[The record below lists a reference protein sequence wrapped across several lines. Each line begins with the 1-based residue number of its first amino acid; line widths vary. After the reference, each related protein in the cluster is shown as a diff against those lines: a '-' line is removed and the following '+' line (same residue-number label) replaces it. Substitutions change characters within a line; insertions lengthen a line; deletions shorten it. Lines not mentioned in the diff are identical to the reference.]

1 MLQNLGLLDFL
12 FSLLHHVLKSDTMS
26 ADVNPRWVGVVS
38 MRGMF
43 FALSDG
49 SNPVTYAYKKMMR
62 EMTLSVFVDES
73 GIWNESDASSRFSRV
88 KVYYDCGQ
96 TYITH
101 LLHKGFDELKIP
113 IVEFA
118 QSVKP
123 RHYKLF
129 QVADLICTL
138 RLLAA
143 KLETEGR
150 LSPSEFRFFGGIKAF
165 KHNVLRRIKP
175 KEI

>member
-73 GIWNESDASSRFSRV
+73 GIWNE
-88 KVYYDCGQ
+88 
-96 TYITH
+96 
-101 LLHKGFDELKIP
+101 
-113 IVEFA
+113 
-118 QSVKP
+118 
-123 RHYKLF
+123 
-129 QVADLICTL
+129 
-138 RLLAA
+138 
-143 KLETEGR
+143 
-150 LSPSEFRFFGGIKAF
+150 
-165 KHNVLRRIKP
+165 HNVLRRIKS